1 MEFLQ
6 FMSKFT
12 VKIWPYLQIRNLRIR
27 NVLWNGS
34 QETLLLRHVL
44 ISAEKAVN
52 EVSRLVLISRHLS
65 LRFEQIKSFFTS
77 LLSTYWIGYLPTW
90 VARKGRGGLFLKNCW
105 LKWTALSSFYPSRS
119 FNRLPMYYF
128 KPSIYYYKDRF
139 LVWQLYCKWPYLS
152 KFCRG

>member
-34 QETLLLRHVL
+34 QETLFLRHVL

-52 EVSRLVLISRHLS
+52 EVSRLVLISWHLS

-90 VARKGRGGLFLKNCW
+90 VARKGRGGLFLKNC
-105 LKWTALSSFYPSRS
+105 
-119 FNRLPMYYF
+119 
-128 KPSIYYYKDRF
+128 
-139 LVWQLYCKWPYLS
+139 
-152 KFCRG
+152 